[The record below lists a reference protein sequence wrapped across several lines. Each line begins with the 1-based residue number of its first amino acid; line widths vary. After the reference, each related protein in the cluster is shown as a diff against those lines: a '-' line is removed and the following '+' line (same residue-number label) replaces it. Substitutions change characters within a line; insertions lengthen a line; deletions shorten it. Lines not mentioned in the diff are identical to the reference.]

1 METLIL
7 VLVAL
12 IVLTGSVAGFLAFR
26 ARAQGLRL
34 LIVAP
39 VPAAVVVGILG
50 AAYLVSY
57 ASSHGAIAFFACLL
71 VFGTWLAGFVLC
83 SIGVLFAKWF

>member
-1 METLIL
+1 MEALIL
-7 VLVAL
+7 VLLAL

-34 LIVAP
+34 LIAAP
-39 VPAAVVVGILG
+39 VPAAVVVGMFG
-50 AAYLVSY
+50 AAYLVSS

-71 VFGTWLAGFVLC
+71 AFAAWLAGFVLC
-83 SIGVLFAKWF
+83 SIGVLFARWF